1 MKQRRFTDPENGP
14 DQGLGSNKPAKL
26 ILPLAIGMAVLTALP
41 VSAPADPPALEAS
54 DAPVRACG
62 YVPGVS
68 VPAKMPAGVADR
80 PHIDVKPY
88 SPPAPISVDPKDTAL
103 ELSVLNG
110 LSSAVNDHYVYTDF
124 NGHDWPALVAKYRA
138 LIEGGMRVDAFYGAM
153 EALISELG
161 DEHSYFQSPQEIQ
174 AEKAA
179 LTSQYNFVGVGAL
192 FLPIGL
198 DRAAI
203 MTLMEGGPGAE
214 AGLQPHDTLLS
225 VDRGPIRDSSGYSR
239 TRGPEGTT
247 VQLRIERPGEAPRDI
262 TLTRRRVTG
271 RLPIEYCLISAA
283 RIGYI
288 FLPTMLDQTMGDQV
302 REALQKLTADGP
314 LAGLVLD
321 NRVNGGGLGSV
332 DQAILDLFASG
343 IPGEYVTRDSRE
355 PLKLAPEDIGGSQ
368 SVPLTVLI
376 DVDTVS
382 YGEILS
388 GVLRVSGRAKLLG
401 GRTRGNVEQLR
412 SYTFGDGSRAWLASA
427 TFQPRGMANG
437 VWEKQG
443 LVPDVALPTRWDLF
457 TEADDPALAKAVE
470 LLTTKPE
477 PTSVGPDH

>member
-1 MKQRRFTDPENGP
+1 MKT
-14 DQGLGSNKPAKL
+14 
-26 ILPLAIGMAVLTALP
+26 
-41 VSAPADPPALEAS
+41 
-54 DAPVRACG
+54 
-62 YVPGVS
+62 
-68 VPAKMPAGVADR
+68 
-80 PHIDVKPY
+80 
-88 SPPAPISVDPKDTAL
+88 
-103 ELSVLNG
+103 
-110 LSSAVNDHYVYTDF
+110 
-124 NGHDWPALVAKYRA
+124 
-138 LIEGGMRVDAFYGAM
+138 
-153 EALISELG
+153 
-161 DEHSYFQSPQEIQ
+161 
-174 AEKAA
+174 
-179 LTSQYNFVGVGAL
+179 
-192 FLPIGL
+192 
-198 DRAAI
+198 
-203 MTLMEGGPGAE
+203 
-214 AGLQPHDTLLS
+214 
-225 VDRGPIRDSSGYSR
+225 
-239 TRGPEGTT
+239 
-247 VQLRIERPGEAPRDI
+247 
-262 TLTRRRVTG
+262 
-271 RLPIEYCLISAA
+271 
-283 RIGYI
+283 
-288 FLPTMLDQTMGDQV
+288 
-302 REALQKLTADGP
+302 
-314 LAGLVLD
+314 
-321 NRVNGGGLGSV
+321 VNGGGLGSV